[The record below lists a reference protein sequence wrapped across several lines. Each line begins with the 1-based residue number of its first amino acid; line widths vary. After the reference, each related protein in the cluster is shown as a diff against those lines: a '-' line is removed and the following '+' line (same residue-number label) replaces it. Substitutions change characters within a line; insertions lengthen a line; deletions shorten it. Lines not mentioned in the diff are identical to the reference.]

1 MVPRWGTCPLKG
13 ALLTDPAGLVP
24 TTLSPLSPF
33 ARWALASRYKAS
45 GSATCQRK
53 GETASHKPGLPLP
66 ALVRWG
72 AGRAVSGEP
81 RWFVVNPSGFPMRPE
96 ERRVIS
102 RPDGAVGFWGCAV
115 PRNIVPRWG
124 TCPLKGALLTDP
136 GGWQQLYPSCPP
148 FLPDTKHRDL
158 RLARAREGRAWIV
171 RDRSDRSEPTSPPL
185 L

>member
-1 MVPRWGTCPLKG
+1 MRGSGGARDDRCSSSPSLVSRRSRFTGKRGTTGGELLAGMRRRDFGGCAVPRNLVPRRGTCPLKG

-124 TCPLKGALLTDP
+124 TTN
-136 GGWQQLYPSCPP
+136 
-148 FLPDTKHRDL
+148 
-158 RLARAREGRAWIV
+158 
-171 RDRSDRSEPTSPPL
+171 
-185 L
+185 